1 MSGCNR
7 QTATALRWKVVY
19 TCSCVWDAQV
29 NSCMFVFVFM
39 LGFYICCCCCRIVVV
54 GVVGKAHVK
63 GMKNWWKKV
72 RVCMGV
78 LVTTAKYQHCT
89 AMKRTHII
97 IHSHIHTSQ
106 TNNKPTQ
113 EISKELIQELHEPK
127 PKRKRTNWNKMDV
140 VMGVSAVVVG
150 GTLSYFIARKT
161 GLLPILISAFK

>member
-63 GMKNWWKKV
+63 GMKNWWKK
-72 RVCMGV
+72 
-78 LVTTAKYQHCT
+78 
-89 AMKRTHII
+89 
-97 IHSHIHTSQ
+97 
-106 TNNKPTQ
+106 